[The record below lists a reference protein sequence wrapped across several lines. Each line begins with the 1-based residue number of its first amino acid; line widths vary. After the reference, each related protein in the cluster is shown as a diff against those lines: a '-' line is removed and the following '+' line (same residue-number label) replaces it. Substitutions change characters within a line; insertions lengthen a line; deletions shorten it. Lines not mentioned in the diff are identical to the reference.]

1 MSSTSCDRH
10 AQADVQTVKDMT
22 VGFLPLD
29 TRPCTYDLPVQ
40 LARQSGAQVLLPPQG
55 LVAPYKQ
62 ASDTAALAR
71 WLEETAPGRS
81 AAGFGAHPPES
92 AVRPYLFIQRAD
104 AHLHQHP

>member
-1 MSSTSCDRH
+1 M
-10 AQADVQTVKDMT
+10 KDMT
-22 VGFLPLD
+22 VAFLPLD

-71 WLEETAPGRS
+71 WLEETAPGCDALVVS
-81 AAGFGAHPPES
+81 AEQ
-92 AVRPYLFIQRAD
+92 L
-104 AHLHQHP
+104 L